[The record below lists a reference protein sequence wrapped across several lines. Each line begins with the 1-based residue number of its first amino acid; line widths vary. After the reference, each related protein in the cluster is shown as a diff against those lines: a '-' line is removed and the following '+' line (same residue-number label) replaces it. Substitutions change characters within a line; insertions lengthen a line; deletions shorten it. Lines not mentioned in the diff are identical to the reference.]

1 MIGGSYAASMSQIFR
16 RPLAAMALEKA
27 LVTGEKP
34 CCLDD
39 TRALLVFLRLVQP
52 LLVDA
57 RSREP
62 NFLRARRSRHRRQG
76 GEEKGREI
84 KKLIKLFN

>member
-1 MIGGSYAASMSQIFR
+1 MIGGSYAASMSQISR
-16 RPLAAMALEKA
+16 CPLPAMALEKA
-27 LVTGEKP
+27 LDTGEKP

-39 TRALLVFLRLVQP
+39 TRALQVFLRLVQP

-62 NFLRARRSRHRRQG
+62 NFLCARRSRHLGQ
-76 GEEKGREI
+76 K
-84 KKLIKLFN
+84 